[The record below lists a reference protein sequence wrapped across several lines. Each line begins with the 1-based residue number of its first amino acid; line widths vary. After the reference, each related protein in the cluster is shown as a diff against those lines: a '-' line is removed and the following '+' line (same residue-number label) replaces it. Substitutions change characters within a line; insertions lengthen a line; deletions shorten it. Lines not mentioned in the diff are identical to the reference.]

1 MKLLIQFGFFI
12 FTALTFIPM
21 VNGADSN
28 EKNNLL
34 VISIYQIEDDVKA
47 GFDFFTSK
55 KVHKCGGKLSNR
67 FRSYSDHKIV
77 AQRKFELA
85 LAAFNHQHKV
95 SIKSLGCEGRAL
107 LVDYIGISTGNSH

>member
-34 VISIYQIEDDVKA
+34 VISVYQIEDDVKA

-55 KVHKCGGKLSNR
+55 KTHKCGGKLSNR
-67 FRSYSDHKIV
+67 YRSYSDHKEV
-77 AQRKFELA
+77 AERKFQLILTA
-85 LAAFNHQHKV
+85 LNNQNKV
-95 SIKSLGCEGRAL
+95 SLKSLGCEGRAL
-107 LVDYIGISTGNSH
+107 LVDYIGLNR